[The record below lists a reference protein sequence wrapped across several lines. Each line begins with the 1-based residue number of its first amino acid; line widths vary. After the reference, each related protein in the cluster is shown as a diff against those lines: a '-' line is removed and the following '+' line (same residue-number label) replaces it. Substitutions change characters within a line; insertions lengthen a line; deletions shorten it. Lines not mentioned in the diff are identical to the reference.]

1 MFESI
6 SKSLDS
12 VFARFKKKGG
22 VLTEENI
29 QEGLREIR
37 QALLEAD
44 VNFKVAKGFIKK
56 IQEKAVGA
64 EVLKSV
70 SPGQQLVKVVH
81 DELAILMGEKA
92 APINLKPG
100 VTVIMMVG
108 LQGSGKTTTCA
119 KLAKLLH
126 KQGRKPL
133 LVAADIQRPAAIEQ
147 LRVLGQQLEMP
158 VYTEEGGKPPEIC
171 QRGVSQASKEGCD
184 LVILDTAGRLH
195 INDELMQE
203 LEQVRRRVAVDET
216 LLVCDAMTGQDA
228 VNSAKEFNERLEVSG
243 VILTKLDGDTRG
255 GAALSIREVTGKP
268 IKFVGI
274 GEKLDKLEV
283 FHPDRMADRIL
294 GMGDVVSLVEKA
306 QEHIDHEKAEE
317 AAAKLLTNTFTL
329 TDMLEQFRMVKK
341 MGSMKSLLEMVPG
354 MKKLTGGIEMPEDM
368 DKQFGRMEAIIQ
380 SMTPRERTLPDL
392 IDPSR
397 RNRIARGSG
406 TALADVNGLLKEF
419 KQVRKMFQ
427 QLGGAGGAMPGGLGG
442 KLAGKFLPGMPGG
455 AKKAK
460 QVQQLRKQGKLL
472 DVADPSVLRDQMKQA
487 EKKRKQDK
495 RNRKQKAKQ
504 RRSNR

>member
-12 VFARFKKKGG
+12 VFSRFRKKGG

-44 VNFKVAKGFIKK
+44 VNFKVAKGFVKS
-56 IQEKAVGA
+56 IQEQAVGA

-70 SPGQQLVKVVH
+70 SPGQQLIKIVH
-81 DELAILMGEKA
+81 DELAVLMGEKA
-92 APINLKPG
+92 APIQLNPG
-100 VTVIMMVG
+100 LTVIMMVG
-108 LQGSGKTTTCA
+108 LQGSGKTTTCG
-119 KLAKLLH
+119 KLAKLLS

-147 LRVLGQQLEMP
+147 LRVLGKQLEMP
-158 VYTEEGGKPPEIC
+158 VYTEEGGRPPDIC
-171 QRGVSQASKEGCD
+171 QNGVRQASSQGCD
-184 LVILDTAGRLH
+184 VVILDTAGRLH
-195 INDELMQE
+195 IDDALMQE
-203 LEQVRRRVAVDET
+203 LETVRKKVAVDEI

-228 VNSAKEFNERLEVSG
+228 VNSAKEFNQRLEVSG

-255 GAALSIREVTGKP
+255 GAALSIRQVTGKP
-268 IKFVGI
+268 IKFVGV

-306 QEHIDHEKAEE
+306 QEHIDQEQAEE
-317 AAAKLLTNTFTL
+317 TAAKLLNNTFTL
-329 TDMLEQFRMVKK
+329 DDMLDQFRMVKK
-341 MGSMKSLLEMVPG
+341 MGSVKSLLDMVPG
-354 MKKLTGGIEMPEDM
+354 MKQLTGGVAMPEDM

-380 SMTPRERTLPDL
+380 SMTPRERTHPDL
-392 IDPSR
+392 IEPSR
-397 RNRIARGSG
+397 RHRIARGSG
-406 TALADVNGLLKEF
+406 LAIADVNGLLKEF

-427 QLGGAGGAMPGGLGG
+427 QLGGAGGKMPGGLGG

-460 QVQQLRKQGKLL
+460 QVKQLKKQGKLL
-472 DVADPSVLRDQMKQA
+472 QVADPAVLRDEMKRA
-487 EKKRKQDK
+487 EKQRKLEKRK
-495 RNRKQKAKQ
+495 RKDKAKQ
-504 RRSNR
+504 RRGNR